1 MAALRRVLVANRG
14 EIAVRIIRSCHEAGI
29 QAVAVYSEADRSSL
43 HVRMADQAVELGPAP
58 AAQSYLNIEKI
69 IRAAHTTNADSIH
82 PGYGFLAE
90 RADFASAV
98 AEAGLTYVG
107 PPPAVVRAM
116 GVKTEARQIMQ
127 AAGVPV
133 VPGNAEPLK
142 DWSAAVEV
150 ADDVGFPVLLKA
162 AAGGGGKGMRL
173 AKSPAEL
180 ESEFAR
186 AASEAEKAFGDG
198 SIYVERYVEKPRH
211 IEIQILADQYG
222 TVVSLGERECSIQR
236 RHQKLIEEAP
246 SPVVDEVLRARLA
259 ETAVRAAE
267 AAGYVGAGTVE
278 FLLDA
283 SGSFYFL
290 EMNTRIQVEHP
301 VTEMIYGV
309 DLVREQFRVA
319 GGERIDPGEFPG
331 EPRGHAIECRIIAED
346 PENDFL
352 PSPGTVE
359 YLGVPTGP
367 GVRWDGGVAEGDS
380 VGLHY
385 DPLIAKLIVW
395 GQNRE
400 MAIGRMR
407 RALDELTIAGLKT
420 SQPFHRAVMSDPV
433 FASGSYDTRFVDDV
447 ANEGWYQL
455 RKIDLEVVAVAAAL
469 AEDSTLPTR
478 ALQAPAAD
486 GESPWVRT
494 GRREALR
501 S

>member
-1 MAALRRVLVANRG
+1 M
-14 EIAVRIIRSCHEAGI
+14 
-29 QAVAVYSEADRSSL
+29 
-43 HVRMADQAVELGPAP
+43 
-58 AAQSYLNIEKI
+58 
-69 IRAAHTTNADSIH
+69 
-82 PGYGFLAE
+82 
-90 RADFASAV
+90 
-98 AEAGLTYVG
+98 
-107 PPPAVVRAM
+107 
-116 GVKTEARQIMQ
+116 
-127 AAGVPV
+127 
-133 VPGNAEPLK
+133 
-142 DWSAAVEV
+142 
-150 ADDVGFPVLLKA
+150 
-162 AAGGGGKGMRL
+162 
-173 AKSPAEL
+173 
-180 ESEFAR
+180 
-186 AASEAEKAFGDG
+186 
-198 SIYVERYVEKPRH
+198 
-211 IEIQILADQYG
+211 
-222 TVVSLGERECSIQR
+222 GERECSIQR